1 MSWRRFIIPVVL
13 LACIAGCT
21 NPFAPALDDSV
32 GTAGSVLG
40 DQHTVPGFFQKF
52 AYAYATRDT
61 AVYGQL
67 LPDGFTFVFRDYD
80 NNIDQSWGRDVEMR
94 TSSGLFQNAQ
104 NLSLTWNNII
114 QQSGDSVSLDVTRSF
129 NLTITFNPQ
138 DIIYITGQADLQL
151 LRPNADSV
159 WKLERWRD
167 NSSF

>member
-1 MSWRRFIIPVVL
+1 MMRYAIFAVVL
-13 LACIAGCT
+13 VSACIAGCT

-32 GTAGSVLG
+32 GASGSVLG
-40 DQHTVPGFFQKF
+40 DQHTVPGFFQQF
-52 AYAYATRDT
+52 AYSYATRDT

-67 LPDGFTFVFRDYD
+67 LSDGFTFVFRDYD
-80 NNIDQSWGRDVEMR
+80 NNVDQTWGRDVEMR

-114 QQSGDSVSLDVTRSF
+114 QQSGDSLSLDITRSF

-138 DIIYITGQADLQL
+138 DIIYVTGQADMQLQ
-151 LRPNADSV
+151 RPNADSV